1 MQIWIFEEV
10 RKLIHEHFEMT
21 HRPFLLNIKALR
33 PPDIGGEND
42 RVGERRFRIAEQPAR
57 LVIDP
62 VAELLDG
69 FDRRAEPYRSEGVG
83 NRKGLECDIFIHMFS
98 DISLDGGACGY
109 GLGRGQVS
117 LSRFLFYLLTNH

>member
-42 RVGERRFRIAEQPAR
+42 RMGERRFRVAEQPAR
-57 LVIDP
+57 LVVDP

-69 FDRRAEPYRSEGVG
+69 FDRRAEPYRPEGVG

-98 DISLDGGACGY
+98 DLLLEGWRLRLRIGP
-109 GLGRGQVS
+109 GRVS
-117 LSRFLFYLLTNH
+117 LSRFFFY